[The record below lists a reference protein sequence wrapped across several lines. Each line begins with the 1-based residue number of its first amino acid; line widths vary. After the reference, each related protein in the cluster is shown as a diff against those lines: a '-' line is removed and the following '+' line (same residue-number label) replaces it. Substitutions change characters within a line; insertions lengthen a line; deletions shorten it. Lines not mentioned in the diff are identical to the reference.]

1 MSSAKQRVAVGLL
14 TFSAA
19 AFAGWQ
25 ASEGFSDKAI
35 IPTRGD
41 KATIGHGSTRYEDG
55 RKVKMGD
62 KITRPRA
69 EQLARNLLKKDE
81 QRFAASLLPTTR
93 LTQDEYD
100 VYIDFIGQYGI
111 GNWRGS
117 SMRRNLLA
125 GEYVKACDALLLY
138 RYSAGYDCSTTI
150 NGKRN
155 KVCWGVWDGQ
165 LKRHA
170 TCMAEQP

>member
-1 MSSAKQRVAVGLL
+1 MNKVRIAVAAL
-14 TFSAA
+14 TLS
-19 AFAGWQ
+19 FAGFMGI
-25 ASEGFSDKAI
+25 ALREHYTDEAI
-35 IPTRGD
+35 IPTKGD
-41 KATIGHGSTRYEDG
+41 VPTVGFGSTVHEDG
-55 RKVKMGD
+55 SRVRMGD
-62 KITRPRA
+62 KTDPIRA
-69 EQLARNLLKKDE
+69 LVKVKAHIDREEQAFRD
-81 QRFAASLLPTTR
+81 SLPGVK
-93 LTQDEYD
+93 LTQGEYD
-100 VYIDFIGQYGI
+100 LYMDFMYQFGI